1 MQSCVPCDSYINGYT
16 RITRCFTRENTRAT
30 HYTRFARNNIESNA
44 AAWQRSLQLVTCVAY
59 PRESLPIWGDSPAP
73 TIAACQKL
81 PIRGKDRARKSR
93 RRRREYRN
101 RARVG
106 SFNYADV
113 SFAEFCEV
121 LKERGARKRAAEI
134 VENRR
139 HHGSSRASPRHG
151 GAVDRGENEKRAEI
165 SKEDR
170 RKK

>member
-1 MQSCVPCDSYINGYT
+1 MS
-16 RITRCFTRENTRAT
+16 RILENLSPYEETLPPLP
-30 HYTRFARNNIESNA
+30 
-44 AAWQRSLQLVTCVAY
+44 SLLVKNC
-59 PRESLPIWGDSPAP
+59 PLEGRI
-73 TIAACQKL
+73 
-81 PIRGKDRARKSR
+81 ARKR

-134 VENRR
+134 AENRR

-165 SKEDR
+165 PKEDR

>member
-1 MQSCVPCDSYINGYT
+1 MCTMWLIHKRLHAYNALLHARILER
-16 RITRCFTRENTRAT
+16 RITHASHVTTLRVTLRRGSTAC
-30 HYTRFARNNIESNA
+30 S
-44 AAWQRSLQLVTCVAY
+44 SLRVSR
-59 PRESLPIWGDSPAP
+59 PRESLPIRGDSPAP
-73 TIAACQKL
+73 TVAACQKL

-134 VENRR
+134 AENR

-165 SKEDR
+165 PKEDR